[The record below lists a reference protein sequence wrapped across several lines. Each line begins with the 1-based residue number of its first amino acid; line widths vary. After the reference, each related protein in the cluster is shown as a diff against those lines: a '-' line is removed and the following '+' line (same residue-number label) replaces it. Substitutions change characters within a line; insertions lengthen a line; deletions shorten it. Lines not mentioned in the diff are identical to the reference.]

1 MVAVTCRVPECS
13 KRHKTHYCP
22 LCGLENSSHYSQN
35 CPKGRILYHGTR
47 LSNIKKISYK
57 GLRPGGNGRL
67 GPGVYFTDSLQVAEK
82 ISQNRGCGNGGA
94 VFECMV
100 NLGRIKFLRRNK
112 GSMWQNEEFD
122 SAQAIH
128 PPCSGIATREFTEF
142 CLKDARKCSI
152 RSMTVTEG
160 HDEGI
165 GNLKVCIINKSQK
178 EWKKLRQLDNKPKF
192 EDVRVILN
200 SHQNVSPKMPNQI
213 TTQQEWTKLRHS
225 DNKPKFED
233 VRAILNN
240 HQKFSPKIPNQFTA
254 GFHHP
259 KKTVTF
265 DNRISVIPSF
275 LPNSTLKVQ
284 YPDASVTCK
293 HVVMFLKL
301 ILFLITFV
309 IQVGSTVVQKHT
321 CGFYSAAIITLILF
335 ICLLTF
341 CRIVYCMFLVKL
353 ELSDSNYYIPF
364 CCTLALVFFLEIP
377 MMISNAFVVNS
388 CGRVEAWT
396 LSLHIGYIGHLWLA
410 LIMDSIYV
418 KLNTEKCGFV
428 KFVIRFMLI
437 FMLPVVMYVPIYLK
451 LGEKAYDFHLDI
463 KKVGGDSTIF
473 GRLVRNLLI
482 HIGTI
487 GWGFW
492 CVGFLACVVGFFYG
506 IYRCSRKLKVQYPD
520 ANVTCKHVVMFLK
533 LILFLITFVIQVGS
547 TVVQK
552 HTCGFYSA
560 AIITLILFIC
570 LLTFCRIVYCMFL
583 VKLELSDS
591 NYYIPFCCTL
601 ALVFFLEIPMMIS
614 NAFVVNSCGRVEAW
628 TLSLHIGYI
637 GHLWLALIMDSIYV
651 KLNTEKC
658 GFVKFVIRFMLI
670 FMLPVVMYVPIYL
683 KLGEKAYDF
692 HLDIKKVGGD
702 STIFGRLVRNLLIHI
717 GTIGWGFWCVG
728 FLACVVGFFYGIYRC
743 SRKCEQGY
751 ETV

>member
-13 KRHKTHYCP
+13 KRHKTHYCQ

-100 NLGRIKFLRRNK
+100 NLGRIKSLRRNK

-192 EDVRVILN
+192 EDVRAILN

-265 DNRISVIPSF
+265 DNRISVIPSYQNVSPKIPNQFTMQQEWTKLRHSDNKPKFEDVRVILKNHQKFSPKIPNQFTAGFHHPKKTVTFDNRISAIPSF

-428 KFVIRFMLI
+428 KFVI
-437 FMLPVVMYVPIYLK
+437 
-451 LGEKAYDFHLDI
+451 
-463 KKVGGDSTIF
+463 S
-473 GRLVRNLLI
+473 
-482 HIGTI
+482 
-487 GWGFW
+487 
-492 CVGFLACVVGFFYG
+492 
-506 IYRCSRKLKVQYPD
+506 
-520 ANVTCKHVVMFLK
+520 
-533 LILFLITFVIQVGS
+533 
-547 TVVQK
+547 
-552 HTCGFYSA
+552 
-560 AIITLILFIC
+560 
-570 LLTFCRIVYCMFL
+570 
-583 VKLELSDS
+583 
-591 NYYIPFCCTL
+591 
-601 ALVFFLEIPMMIS
+601 
-614 NAFVVNSCGRVEAW
+614 
-628 TLSLHIGYI
+628 
-637 GHLWLALIMDSIYV
+637 
-651 KLNTEKC
+651 
-658 GFVKFVIRFMLI
+658 FMLI

-743 SRKCEQGY
+743 SRKCEQRY